1 MSELLINTLKLSAKL
16 VIKVFAKSQNMVIS
30 AQIGVGLDLGWRL
43 IRLVLLQVYGLGV
56 IVALLLAK

>member
-1 MSELLINTLKLSAKL
+1 
-16 VIKVFAKSQNMVIS
+16 MVIS